1 MDIATLRSQADAGS
15 LPAQVELGLRYLDGD
30 GVAEDLE
37 QARRWL
43 TLAADRG
50 APRAQVN
57 LGAIHDNGWGVAA
70 DPAKARALYERAVA
84 GNEFMAMI
92 LLARLHASGRGVA
105 PSPQQA
111 AALYRRALGFAGRI
125 EADEELA
132 EARAFLAEVDVAA
145 AGAAPVRRS
154 VQRVERPHVVTDTAD
169 TGPAAARAHQQQ
181 RKPWHAYLPAILAGA
196 AAFLAAA
203 STFYVNVRSDLRR
216 AEPTTQP
223 AAVVTAAPA
232 IASAAAATAAN
243 RVVQLQ
249 LLRIEVLDDGSYGST
264 DWRFRVE
271 ADGRELFAMPARE
284 FNDKAGA
291 NVVVPSADDDAR
303 ARVELLPGEQML
315 VKVIGNHG
323 GLRGGEQVQGNATL
337 TAGGLSGPV
346 RVTADKGAAGSFVF
360 HFSAAPASSSE

>member
-1 MDIATLRSQADAGS
+1 MDIATLRTQADAGS

-43 TLAADRG
+43 TQAADRG

-57 LGAIHDNGWGVAA
+57 LGAIYDHGWGVDA

-84 GNEFMAMI
+84 GNEFMGMI
-92 LLARLHASGRGVA
+92 LLARLHATGRGVA
-105 PSPQQA
+105 PSPPQA

-132 EARAFLAEVDVAA
+132 EARAFLAEVDAA
-145 AGAAPVRRS
+145 AQGAAPVRRS
-154 VQRVERPHVVTDTAD
+154 VQKIEHPHVVTDTAD
-169 TGPAAARAHQQQ
+169 IGHATPRTGR
-181 RKPWHAYLPAILAGA
+181 REGKPWHAYLPAILAGS

-216 AEPTTQP
+216 TEPTTRPTAIVAATPALVP
-223 AAVVTAAPA
+223 AAAPIAAK
-232 IASAAAATAAN
+232 
-243 RVVQLQ
+243 RVLQLQ
-249 LLRIEVLDDGSYGST
+249 LQRIEVLDDGSYGST

-271 ADGRELFAMPARE
+271 ADGRELFALPTRQ

-291 NVVVPSADDDAR
+291 NVVVPTIDDDAR
-303 ARVELLPGEQML
+303 AQVELLPGEERL
-315 VKVIGNHG
+315 IKVIGNHG
-323 GLRGGEQVQGNATL
+323 GLRGGELVQGTATL
-337 TAGGLSGPV
+337 TASGVSGPV
-346 RVTADKGAAGSFVF
+346 RVAAEKGDAGSFVF
-360 HFSAAPASSSE
+360 HFKAAAADARD